1 MLFLLILNH
10 FCLKSQTLKKEEI
23 IVIEHSKN
31 LFAKTK
37 FNLKF
42 MGILHVCH
50 QLFTKMGKIAV

>member
-1 MLFLLILNH
+1 MLFLLILYR
-10 FCLKSQTLKKEEI
+10 FCFKSQEI